1 MLEDPFA
8 LISRLCYLCFIFC
21 VSLMMLMMALNFNEY
36 LIETFSD
43 YNVVIENWKLDI
55 MLQLRVSQNE
65 CEM

>member
-1 MLEDPFA
+1 
-8 LISRLCYLCFIFC
+8 
-21 VSLMMLMMALNFNEY
+21 MALNFNEY

-43 YNVVIENWKLDI
+43 YNVVIENWKSDI